1 MEVLQCRAIVRKC
14 TIMHKLM
21 CVIFSSNCVKSTIF
35 FILHNYGRADVIA
48 LNHKKCFTPSFA
60 LLLFKILQK
69 TTVLVT
75 NVEHCSGFDMP
86 FYHFLFHPHLFPVKL
101 KTQNT
106 LSLTHT

>member
-1 MEVLQCRAIVRKC
+1 M
-14 TIMHKLM
+14 
-21 CVIFSSNCVKSTIF
+21 
-35 FILHNYGRADVIA
+35 
-48 LNHKKCFTPSFA
+48 NHKKCFTPSFA

-106 LSLTHT
+106 LSLTHTHKN